1 MRLLINERRQGQKHI
16 LIKEASQKYLAIV
29 IHESFLD
36 EMKKISEEL
45 GIKCPILISY
55 DQFID
60 KDYNQGDI
68 AGVIIHEFD
77 ELLRK
82 MSKSPVRAITMVKSI
97 EL

>member
-16 LIKEASQKYLAIV
+16 IIKEAAQRYYGIV
-29 IHESFLD
+29 ANEAYHQ
-36 EMKKISEEL
+36 EMEQISESL
-45 GIKCPILISY
+45 GIKCPKLITY
-55 DQFID
+55 EQFIA